1 MKKRTMKKWIPE
13 GMYCHGNGTKKHPNC
28 KWRKYITT
36 VKRDRRNCE
45 FANECNKKCWSD
57 ASSSCRDIVYKCE
70 YMNFLTAES
79 VHIASKDVH
88 MEQMAEM
95 E

>member
-36 VKRDRRNCE
+36 VKRDRSNCE
-45 FANECNKKCWSD
+45 FANKCNKK
-57 ASSSCRDIVYKCE
+57 VLE
-70 YMNFLTAES
+70 
-79 VHIASKDVH
+79 
-88 MEQMAEM
+88 
-95 E
+95 